1 MYNIINGVADSVAG
15 IYYMWEYKLESI
27 SKLVLYLKKSMRV
40 LRAYSTQK
48 LYCFLWRQFKMNVY
62 SLRHE
67 LLSEGIPDVL
77 KPLQQDGVLFLFV
90 SPVPGS
96 LHGQDSILHY
106 KQNVFPALAKP
117 QNGQDSC
124 PE

>member
-67 LLSEGIPDVL
+67 LHFFAGVQYCQIAIRTYINIP
-77 KPLQQDGVLFLFV
+77 
-90 SPVPGS
+90 STIS
-96 LHGQDSILHY
+96 L
-106 KQNVFPALAKP
+106 
-117 QNGQDSC
+117 
-124 PE
+124 